1 MKNKMTLAD
10 IIICAVLLI
19 MAVLTIVGVCVN
31 YTSLSITLLG
41 STSSTGY
48 ALGNEMLT
56 GADGYG
62 VMAAFAYI
70 TMALSLVTLL
80 AYIVYKVMS
89 RKILKTILFVAAT
102 LLLISAV
109 VAIITAFTFGG
120 GEGSDWASYS
130 VTPAVGAWLLA
141 ISGILGGITGVAG
154 AIKF

>member
-1 MKNKMTLAD
+1 MKNKLTLAD
-10 IIICAVLLI
+10 IIVCAVLLV

-31 YTSLSITLLG
+31 YIGLSITLLG
-41 STSSTGY
+41 NTATDGY
-48 ALGNEMLT
+48 ALGNDMLT
-56 GADGYG
+56 GGDGYG

-70 TMALSLVTLL
+70 TMALSIVTLL

-89 RKILKTILFVAAT
+89 KKILRTVLLAT
-102 LLLISAV
+102 SALLVICAI

-120 GEGSDWASYS
+120 GESGVLASYS

-141 ISGILGGITGVAG
+141 IGGILSGITGAIS